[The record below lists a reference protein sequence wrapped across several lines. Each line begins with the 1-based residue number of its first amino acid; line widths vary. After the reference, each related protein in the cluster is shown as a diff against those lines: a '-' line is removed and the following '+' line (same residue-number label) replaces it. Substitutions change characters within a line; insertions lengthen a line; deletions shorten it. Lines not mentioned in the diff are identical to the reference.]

1 MIKCVYFDRDGI
13 VNRSPGP
20 GRYVEGLE
28 NFEILPEFI
37 SVLKDAVA
45 EGYSVVIVTN
55 QRCVARGIVTL
66 DTIEVIHSH
75 LRRVLKEEHG
85 VELLDLIFCPHDRD
99 EGCECRKPK
108 PGMLLSAAKKHDI
121 DLASSWM
128 VGDHET
134 DIDAGKDAGC
144 RTIRVLYDERETD
157 ADFSVETMAELK
169 ERMPEILKSIK

>member
-1 MIKCVYFDRDGI
+1 M
-13 VNRSPGP
+13 
-20 GRYVEGLE
+20 
-28 NFEILPEFI
+28 
-37 SVLKDAVA
+37 
-45 EGYSVVIVTN
+45 
-55 QRCVARGIVTL
+55 
-66 DTIEVIHSH
+66 
-75 LRRVLKEEHG
+75 KEEHG

-108 PGMLLSAAKKHDI
+108 PGMLLSAARKHDI
-121 DLASSWM
+121 DLSSSWM

-134 DIDAGKDAGC
+134 DIDAGKGAGC